1 MGGWMKILGGYYKK
15 IKDIKGFASPK
26 DSGSLEFYIYIKP
39 RAHNNRMSTYMY
51 YFDCQ
56 VI

>member
-1 MGGWMKILGGYYKK
+1 MKILGGYYKK